1 MIENLDV
8 DVLVNGDKLRFVR
21 LSKSRALIG
30 NNTVYTNESA
40 INESAI
46 TATLNRPNNSKVM
59 FSVS

>member
-1 MIENLDV
+1 MLMFSLMVTNYV
-8 DVLVNGDKLRFVR
+8 SVR

-40 INESAI
+40 I

>member
-40 INESAI
+40 I